1 VIDTD
6 ALENN
11 ESQDERTDEELLRD
25 IGEKDVSAMGALYD
39 RYDSLAAAVAMRVL
53 NDEEATEAC
62 LRDAFIAVWDRH
74 DTFDPTRET
83 VRIWLLSLVRNTAVD
98 HQRGTAR
105 RTAEERP
112 RNGGKPTTDAVP
124 RFDARK
130 VRDALNWLPSEQQSA
145 IETAFFNGLNH
156 HEIADSTN
164 TPLGT
169 VNDRMRLG
177 LKRLRQTLKLQ

>member
-6 ALENN
+6 ALEKN
-11 ESQDERTDEELLRD
+11 ESLDERTDEELLRAIAERD
-25 IGEKDVSAMGALYD
+25 ASAMGTLYD
-39 RYDSLAAAVAMRVL
+39 RYDRLAAAVAMRML
-53 NDEEATEAC
+53 NDREATEAC

-74 DTFDPTRET
+74 DTFDPARET
-83 VRIWLLSLVRNTAVD
+83 VRVWLLSLVRNTAVD
-98 HQRGTAR
+98 HQRGTER
-105 RTAEERP
+105 RAAEEPP
-112 RNGGKPTTDAVP
+112 RIGGKMTDAVP
-124 RFDARK
+124 RPDARK

-145 IETAFFNGLNH
+145 IEMAFFNGLNH

-169 VNDRMRLG
+169 VNERMRLG